1 MELDFLEKNLIKIN
15 KMKLDF
21 LEKNLVKTLTMCSV
35 YTALEVEYVYEN
47 TKSWDKT
54 IRVLKTA
61 DGNAMGI
68 RKALEMVG

>member
-1 MELDFLEKNLIKIN
+1 MGLDFLEKNLI
-15 KMKLDF
+15 
-21 LEKNLVKTLTMCSV
+21 KTLTMCSV
-35 YTALEVEYVYEN
+35 YTALEVKYIYEN

-61 DGNAMGI
+61 DSNAMSV